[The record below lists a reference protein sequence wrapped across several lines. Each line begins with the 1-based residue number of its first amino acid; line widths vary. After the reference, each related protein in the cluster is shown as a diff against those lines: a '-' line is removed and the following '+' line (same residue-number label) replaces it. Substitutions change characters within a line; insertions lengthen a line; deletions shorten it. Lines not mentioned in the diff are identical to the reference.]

1 VRRLVQI
8 FFWSV
13 IPAAFI
19 GPGTVTTAA
28 AAGAGHGLR
37 LLWALTFSTVACLVL
52 QEASARLTVVSGRDL
67 GQAIRERFGGG
78 ALGGVVPAAVLA
90 AVVLGCAAYEAGN
103 LLGGVAGAALATGL
117 PRRGLTLV
125 ALGSAAVLLWL
136 GTTRTVSRV
145 LGGVVAF
152 MGVAFLVTAA
162 RLGPD
167 PSSLVRGALLPRLPP
182 GSPLLVMGLIGTTV
196 VPYNLFL
203 GSGIARGQTLRELR
217 FGLGVAVVLGGVIS
231 MGVLVAGTAVDLP
244 FTFDAVGQA
253 LRSRIGG
260 WAESLFAWGL
270 LAAGLS
276 SAITA
281 PLAAAVTARGLLARG
296 DGEGGSTPQARWRD
310 RSWRFR
316 LVWLLVLLTGA
327 GFALADV
334 RPIPAIILA
343 QALNGLLLP
352 FVAVFLLLV
361 VNDVRLMGGE
371 GRNGPLSNA
380 VMGVVVLTTV
390 ALGGLNVWRA
400 GAAVA
405 GLRARFGAPLL
416 LLAGLVVVAV
426 AVSLRRALRS
436 RRRAR

>member
-1 VRRLVQI
+1 
-8 FFWSV
+8 
-13 IPAAFI
+13 
-19 GPGTVTTAA
+19 
-28 AAGAGHGLR
+28 
-37 LLWALTFSTVACLVL
+37 
-52 QEASARLTVVSGRDL
+52 
-67 GQAIRERFGGG
+67 
-78 ALGGVVPAAVLA
+78 VPAAVLA

>member
-1 VRRLVQI
+1 MRRLVQI

-28 AAGAGHGLR
+28 AAGAGHGFR
-37 LLWALTFSTVACLVL
+37 LLWALAFSTVACLVL

-67 GQAIRERFGGG
+67 GQAIRERFGGSALEG
-78 ALGGVVPAAVLA
+78 AVPATVLA
-90 AVVLGCAAYEAGN
+90 AVLLGCAAYEAGN
-103 LLGGVAGAALATGL
+103 LLGGVAGATLATGL

-125 ALGSAAVLLWL
+125 ALGSASILLWL

-152 MGVAFLVTAA
+152 MGVAFLVTAV

-167 PSSLVRGALLPRLPP
+167 PASLVRGTLVPDLPP

-203 GSGIARGQTLRELR
+203 GSGIARGQRLGDLR
-217 FGLGVAVVLGGVIS
+217 FGLGVAVVVGGVIS
-231 MGVLVAGTAVDLP
+231 MAVLVVGTAVGPPL
-244 FTFDAVGQA
+244 TFDAVGRA
-253 LRSRIGG
+253 LRARMGG
-260 WAESLFAWGL
+260 WAESLFAYGL

-281 PLAAAVTARGLLARG
+281 PLAAAVTARGLLSPPP
-296 DGEGGSTPQARWRD
+296 GEGAATRDAGWRE

-316 LVWLLVLLTGA
+316 LAWVLVLLVGA

-334 RPIPAIILA
+334 TPIPAIILA
-343 QALNGLLLP
+343 QALNGVLLP

-361 VNDVRLMGGE
+361 VNDVRLMGRE

-390 ALGGLNVWRA
+390 ALGALNVWRA
-400 GAAVA
+400 AAAVA
-405 GLRARFGAPLL
+405 GLRAP
-416 LLAGLVVVAV
+416 
-426 AVSLRRALRS
+426 
-436 RRRAR
+436 